1 MIVNPEKLPVIFPSK
16 TDNSVPQKL
25 NICNNNTETTNLV
38 KLLGIEIDHP
48 LKFNQRISTLCFMAA
63 VELNALSSLQQF
75 IGKAK
80 KGNNKNKQFYSFNF
94 NYCLF
99 LVHASLPEKLKTFIP
114 SLELDAYNND
124 YEALIKKDGT
134 FTMKIEK
141 LRVLATEI
149 LKKINY
155 INPSYIKNICIPKA
169 NAKVHQ
175 NDTEFRYHKTT
186 SYEGESLNILGPKK
200 WNHHL
205 TYNSKHS

>member
-1 MIVNPEKLPVIFPSK
+1 MGKLKNAII
-16 TDNSVPQKL
+16 NS
-25 NICNNNTETTNLV
+25 
-38 KLLGIEIDHP
+38 
-48 LKFNQRISTLCFMAA
+48 
-63 VELNALSSLQQF
+63 F
-75 IGKAK
+75 I
-80 KGNNKNKQFYSFNF
+80 YTNF

-99 LVHASLPEKLKTFIP
+99 LVHASLPEKLKTFIL

-205 TYNSKHS
+205 TYKSKHS